1 MYYAEAANQGS
12 VLRVQVRPAFGATK
26 AMNSFA
32 IRTEMVS
39 PAELSIQVRRASAG
53 LARSRASLRVRA
65 GAHQSLQIVT

>member
-39 PAELSIQVRRASAG
+39 PAVLSIQICYLETPG
-53 LARSRASLRVRA
+53 
-65 GAHQSLQIVT
+65 